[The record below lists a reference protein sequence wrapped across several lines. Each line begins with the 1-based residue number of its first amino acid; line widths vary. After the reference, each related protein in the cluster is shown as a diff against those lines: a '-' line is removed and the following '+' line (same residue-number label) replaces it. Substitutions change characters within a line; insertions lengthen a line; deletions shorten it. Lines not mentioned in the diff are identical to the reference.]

1 MIMTPRIGVVT
12 FPGTL
17 DDQDAVRAVR
27 IAGAEPVSLWHADA
41 DLHGV
46 DAVILP
52 GGFSYGDYLRAGAI
66 AALSPVVGEIKK
78 AAAAGMPVLGICNG
92 FQVLCEAHL
101 LPGTL
106 MRNEQRRF
114 HCTVSELIVASND
127 TVWTCDMTAGRG
139 LHIAA
144 KHGEGNYVVDAETL
158 ARIEENHQVVFRYRD
173 NPNGSVH
180 DIAGVTNAAGNV
192 VGLMPHPEHSVEMLT
207 GGSVDGL
214 AFFASVQKF
223 LAAQSA

>member
-1 MIMTPRIGVVT
+1 MAPRIGVVT

>member
-1 MIMTPRIGVVT
+1 MTPRIGVVT

-144 KHGEGNYVVDAETL
+144 KHGEGNYVVGAETL

>member
-1 MIMTPRIGVVT
+1 MAPRIGVVT

-66 AALSPVVGEIKK
+66 AALSPVVGEVKK
-78 AAAAGMPVLGICNG
+78 AAAEGMPVLGICNG

-114 HCTVSELIVASND
+114 HCTVSELVVASND